1 MKAPARRND
10 GREMLRRTW
19 RIEKP
24 AKNQDKQD
32 KEYVPSYKR
41 PGFDESKVIK
51 L

>member
-1 MKAPARRND
+1 MKAPARND
-10 GREMLRRTW
+10 GRELLRRTW

-24 AKNQDKQD
+24 AKDQDED
-32 KEYVPSYKR
+32 YVPSHKR